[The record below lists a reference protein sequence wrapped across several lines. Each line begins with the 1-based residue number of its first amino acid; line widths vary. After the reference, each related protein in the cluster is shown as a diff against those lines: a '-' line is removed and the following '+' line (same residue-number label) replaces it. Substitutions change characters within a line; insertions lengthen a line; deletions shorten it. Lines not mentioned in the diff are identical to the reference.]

1 MQPVNLIQQPLT
13 QNMQPQPAGLQTGQ
27 IILGKI
33 NKIYPNQTA
42 EVQIGNQKIMA
53 VLDAPLKVGERYWL
67 QVQPGEGKLHL
78 KLLNPAPGF
87 ENIGLKG
94 AAEQLVAHLAVPQGK
109 ESLEL
114 ARFLLKNQLP
124 VTKENFELSLR
135 WLKTSANTGGTLAN
149 IKTMHAM
156 NLPFTNDV
164 FAALQSLGKAES
176 LSSDLTKLHQQI
188 SRHIEGTDTEILQQ
202 VKGLLE
208 KVIVPK
214 QNQNASNALDKLL
227 ASWLDLKT
235 PLETQKSAYT
245 ILQKAGF
252 IPQSINEGE
261 FIERIILASQNDK
274 SQLPPV
280 LKESLSLILQYAVAK
295 QKGAAPEAEKLLT
308 LFNQLLSQSGK
319 VNVELAVKRGTESL
333 SKLDRPDSPLL
344 RGNEVVQLTKKLL
357 LTLLVSNG
365 EERITEQKPINK
377 DILFSA
383 VNGSHYKPEQARGRL
398 AEMIHVELEAAQ
410 QTVELEPVERRL
422 LKQIIAAAERP
433 IDFTKGAPTSEFVK
447 DIVKLLGLNMEHSL
461 ANGRGMETK
470 ASTEELATLK
480 PLLMKLLVET
490 QHPPIKDAAEQ
501 VLNRITAQQLLS
513 QDNGPLQNIFMQL
526 PLNLS
531 GFQTDLTLQ
540 WSGRKKSSG
549 AIDPDYCRV
558 LFYLDL
564 EQMRE
569 TVIDMQIQNR
579 ILKISVI
586 NEHFE
591 KLEQLSRPLTES
603 LKNNLG
609 DMNYRLSSLVFEG
622 EAKQISQKQNISAG
636 SKPYSGVDI
645 RI

>member
-1 MQPVNLIQQPLT
+1 MQPANLIQQPLT
-13 QNMQPQPAGLQTGQ
+13 QNIQQQPAKLQTGQ

-67 QVQPGEGKLHL
+67 QVQPGEGRLHL
-78 KLLNPAPGF
+78 KLLNAALGF
-87 ENIGLKG
+87 ENTGLKV
-94 AAEQLVAHLAVPQGK
+94 AAEQLVTHLAVPQGK

-124 VTKENFELSLR
+124 VTKENFDLSLQ
-135 WLKTSANTGGTLAN
+135 WIKTSANTGGSLAN

-156 NLPFTNDV
+156 NLPFKNDV
-164 FAALQSLGKAES
+164 FTALQSLGKDGP
-176 LSSDLTKLHQQI
+176 LSSGLTKLHQQI
-188 SRHIEGTDTEILQQ
+188 SRNIEGTDTEILQQ
-202 VKGLLE
+202 VKVLLE

-214 QNQNASNALDKLL
+214 QNQNASNALDKLF
-227 ASWLDLKT
+227 ASWLDQKA

-252 IPQSINEGE
+252 IPQSIKEGE

-274 SQLPPV
+274 NQLPPV
-280 LKESLSLILQYAVAK
+280 LKEGLSLILQYAVAK
-295 QKGAAPEAEKLLT
+295 QKNAPEAEKLLT
-308 LFNQLLSQSGK
+308 LFNQLLSQTGK
-319 VNVELAVKRGTESL
+319 VNARSAGKAATEPL

-344 RGNEVVQLTKKLL
+344 RGNEVVELTKKLL
-357 LTLLVSNG
+357 RTLLVSNG
-365 EERITEQKPINK
+365 EERTTEQKPINK
-377 DILFSA
+377 DNLFSA
-383 VNGSHYKPEQARGRL
+383 VNGNHYKPEQTRGRL

-422 LKQIIAAAERP
+422 LKQIIAMAERP
-433 IDFTKGAPTSEFVK
+433 VDFTKGAPTSEFVK
-447 DIVKLLGLNMEHSL
+447 DIVKLFGLNMEHFL
-461 ANGRGMETK
+461 ANGRGME
-470 ASTEELATLK
+470 AGAPTEELSTLK
-480 PLLMKLLVET
+480 PLLMKLLAET
-490 QHPPIKDAAEQ
+490 QHPPIKDTAEQ

-513 QDNGPLQNIFMQL
+513 QDNGPLQNIFMQI

-579 ILKISVI
+579 ILKITVI

-609 DMNYRLSSLVFEG
+609 NMNYRLSSLVFEG
-622 EAKQISQKQNISAG
+622 EAKQTTQKQNISAG
-636 SKPYSGVDI
+636 STPYSGVDI